1 MLATTSLMKTMERER
16 NVSSSLEEVDLLR
29 SNREVIG
36 LLNRLIVGSEK
47 HWEKSSIRD
56 EISLSQQE
64 QLKMSLERVMNEQ
77 G

>member
-56 EISLSQQE
+56 EIILSQQE